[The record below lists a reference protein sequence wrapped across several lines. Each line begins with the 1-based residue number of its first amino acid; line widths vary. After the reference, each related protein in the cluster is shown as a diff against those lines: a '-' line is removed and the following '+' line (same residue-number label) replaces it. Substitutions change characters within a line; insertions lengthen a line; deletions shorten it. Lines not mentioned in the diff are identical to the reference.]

1 MPLTLQ
7 HNNPE
12 FKLALWRIEEDVD
25 FFSQKFHISPEI
37 QNASSRLQWYATRN
51 LVNEMMGEYTEVL
64 KDEFNKPYLQPG
76 KPNVSLTHTALYAGA
91 MLSPKHIVGMDIEM
105 IRPKI
110 ERIAHKFLRQDEIDA
125 INPEERLEKLI
136 LYWSAKEALYKL
148 HGRKQ
153 LEFMTQLLIDPFD
166 LQQKGTATARIIAD
180 DIAPDNLTLHYEFF
194 DDHVLTYVLGR

>member
-1 MPLTLQ
+1 MPLTFQ
-7 HNNPE
+7 HNAPE
-12 FKLALWRIEEDVD
+12 YQLALWRIEEDVN
-25 FFSQKFHISPEI
+25 FFESKFHIYPEI

-51 LVNEMMGEYTEVL
+51 LVNELQGEYTEVL
-64 KDEFNKPYLQPG
+64 KDEFNKPYLAAG
-76 KPNVSLTHTALYAGA
+76 KPNISLTHTALYAGA
-91 MLSPKHIVGMDIEM
+91 MLSDSHIVGMDIEM

-110 ERIAHKFLRQDEIDA
+110 ERITHKFLREDEIAA
-125 INPEERLEKLI
+125 IHPDEKLEKLI

-180 DIAPDNLTLHYEFF
+180 DIAPDDLVLHYEFF

>member
-7 HNNPE
+7 HNTPDYQ
-12 FKLALWRIEEDVD
+12 LALWRIEEDQP
-25 FFSQKFHISPEI
+25 FFESKFHIYPEI
-37 QNASSRLQWYATRN
+37 QNPGSRLQWYATRH
-51 LVNEMMGEYTEVL
+51 LVNELQGEYTEVL
-64 KDEFNKPYLQPG
+64 KDEFNKPYLAQG
-76 KPNVSLTHTALYAGA
+76 KPNVSLTHTAIYAGA
-91 MLSPKHIVGMDIEM
+91 MLSHKHIVGMDIEM

-110 ERIAHKFLRQDEIDA
+110 ERIAHKFLRQDEIEA
-125 INPEERLEKLI
+125 IHPDEKLEKLI

-166 LQQKGTATARIIAD
+166 LQKKGTATARIIAD
-180 DIAPDNLTLHYEFF
+180 DIAPDDLTLHYEFF